1 MLAGL
6 RIGQQFLL
14 VLGFSFVLLIVAAG
28 TAIFGMDRTSKR
40 FVDFVDRDQ
49 AALLAD
55 TEMYA
60 QGLQMG
66 QALRNIQLDASNRRA
81 YDNLDKAAAEFA
93 AAMGRAQNLVGDH
106 QQRREVLRQLAE
118 LREKQRGIHERV
130 VGMVSAGEFDAARA
144 LTNAD
149 ETPTWR
155 AMRELLLKEIEA
167 TKVAAGAAKTAVV
180 TDARAAERL
189 AVGLAIAAVLL
200 GVGLSLA
207 VVASVTR
214 TLDSAVV
221 MAEQIAKGDLAGNQ
235 APAARNEV
243 GRLVGAM
250 DRMRTRLR
258 AMIERTSG
266 SATAV
271 NQAAADLSRISARIA
286 EGARVQSEAAG
297 SMAAAVV
304 QMTHSIERVAG
315 NAQAANQLAHNA
327 GAQSHASSGVVESAA
342 DEMRR
347 IAEAVGSSVNQ
358 IETLGRQSQEISTVV
373 SAIREIADQTNLLAL
388 NAAIE
393 AARAGEQ
400 GRGFAVVADEVRK
413 LAERTAHSTQD
424 IGGMILQIQKGTNAA
439 VASMANGKQQVEQGV
454 TLVGN
459 AREAMLRIRGDADLV
474 VASVAAISDTLQE
487 QGSSSTQIAGD
498 VERIA
503 AMIDRNRDEVGDI
516 VRAAKELGNTADE
529 LQDAVGQFRF

>member
-1 MLAGL
+1 
-6 RIGQQFLL
+6 
-14 VLGFSFVLLIVAAG
+14 
-28 TAIFGMDRTSKR
+28 
-40 FVDFVDRDQ
+40 
-49 AALLAD
+49 
-55 TEMYA
+55 
-60 QGLQMG
+60 
-66 QALRNIQLDASNRRA
+66 
-81 YDNLDKAAAEFA
+81 
-93 AAMGRAQNLVGDH
+93 
-106 QQRREVLRQLAE
+106 
-118 LREKQRGIHERV
+118 
-130 VGMVSAGEFDAARA
+130 
-144 LTNAD
+144 
-149 ETPTWR
+149 
-155 AMRELLLKEIEA
+155 
-167 TKVAAGAAKTAVV
+167 
-180 TDARAAERL
+180 
-189 AVGLAIAAVLL
+189 
-200 GVGLSLA
+200 
-207 VVASVTR
+207 
-214 TLDSAVV
+214 
-221 MAEQIAKGDLAGNQ
+221 
-235 APAARNEV
+235 
-243 GRLVGAM
+243 
-250 DRMRTRLR
+250 
-258 AMIERTSG
+258 MIERTSG

-304 QMTHSIERVAG
+304 QMTHSIERVAS

>member
-1 MLAGL
+1 
-6 RIGQQFLL
+6 
-14 VLGFSFVLLIVAAG
+14 
-28 TAIFGMDRTSKR
+28 
-40 FVDFVDRDQ
+40 
-49 AALLAD
+49 
-55 TEMYA
+55 
-60 QGLQMG
+60 
-66 QALRNIQLDASNRRA
+66 
-81 YDNLDKAAAEFA
+81 
-93 AAMGRAQNLVGDH
+93 
-106 QQRREVLRQLAE
+106 
-118 LREKQRGIHERV
+118 
-130 VGMVSAGEFDAARA
+130 
-144 LTNAD
+144 
-149 ETPTWR
+149 
-155 AMRELLLKEIEA
+155 
-167 TKVAAGAAKTAVV
+167 
-180 TDARAAERL
+180 
-189 AVGLAIAAVLL
+189 
-200 GVGLSLA
+200 
-207 VVASVTR
+207 
-214 TLDSAVV
+214 
-221 MAEQIAKGDLAGNQ
+221 
-235 APAARNEV
+235 
-243 GRLVGAM
+243 
-250 DRMRTRLR
+250 
-258 AMIERTSG
+258 
-266 SATAV
+266 
-271 NQAAADLSRISARIA
+271 
-286 EGARVQSEAAG
+286 
-297 SMAAAVV
+297 
-304 QMTHSIERVAG
+304 MTHSIERVAS

-347 IAEAVGSSVNQ
+347 IAGAVGSSVNQ